1 MDRVIAEKG
10 GISKVQMIV
19 ASVVVVLIIAGFYFG
34 TVNSKE
40 TVKIDAERTRITQVK
55 RGEFDEYIPITG
67 QVQPKTTVFL
77 DLEEGGI
84 VEKVY
89 LEAGQA
95 VKAGDL
101 LLRFSNTAVQK
112 QNIDSETRLLENLD
126 RLRTS
131 KVSLTEKNLLLQEQL
146 LDLNFELERLSKT
159 YDRYQVL
166 NVSESNPL
174 SIEEYEQTEDRIK
187 YLEDKRDL
195 LIKRIEQENEL
206 RGQQNEQIDKS
217 IKLVN
222 RSLVTLERIME
233 SLDVKA
239 PIDGYLSFMDAE
251 VGQSF
256 TRGERVGRIDQL
268 DGLKVR
274 ADIDQFYISKVQIG
288 QEAKFEVDGKE
299 YTLAISKIFPEVEDE
314 VFQVDMNFVD
324 GDIDGIKRG
333 QTLQIDLTLSESRM
347 TTIASKGGFYRYTN
361 GQWVYR
367 VNPDGTSAE
376 RINII
381 SGRQNPKHF
390 EVLEG
395 LEVGDWIIVSNYDL
409 YNNAE
414 ILSFS
419 KPISLKN

>member
-1 MDRVIAEKG
+1 MDRVIVEKER
-10 GISKVQMIV
+10 ISKVQLMI
-19 ASVVVVLIIAGFYFG
+19 ASVVVVLVIAGFYFS
-34 TVNSKE
+34 TANSKE
-40 TVKIDAERTRITQVK
+40 TVKINAERTRITQVK
-55 RGEFDEYIPITG
+55 RGEFDEYIPVTG

-89 LEAGQA
+89 LEAGQS

-174 SIEEYEQTEDRIK
+174 SIEEYEETEDRIR
-187 YLEDKRDL
+187 YLENKRNL
-195 LIKRIEQENEL
+195 LIKRIDQENAL
-206 RGQQNEQIDKS
+206 RDQQNQQIDKS

-222 RSLVTLERIME
+222 RSLITLERIMK

-268 DGLKVR
+268 DGFKVR

-288 QEAKFEVDGKE
+288 QAAKFEVDGKE
-299 YTLAISKIFPEVEDE
+299 YTLAVSKIFPEVEDE
-314 VFQVDMNFVD
+314 VFQVDMNFVA
-324 GDIDGIKRG
+324 GDIEGIKRG

-367 VNPDGTSAE
+367 VNAEGTSAE

-381 SGRQNPKHF
+381 SGRQNPKYF

-395 LEVGDWIIVSNYDL
+395 LKVGDWIIVSNYDL

-414 ILSFS
+414 ILRFS